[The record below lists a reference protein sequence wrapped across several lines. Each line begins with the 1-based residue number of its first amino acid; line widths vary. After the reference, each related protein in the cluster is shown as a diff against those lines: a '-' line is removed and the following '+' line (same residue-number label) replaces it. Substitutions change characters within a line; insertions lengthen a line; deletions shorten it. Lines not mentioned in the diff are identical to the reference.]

1 MFRTY
6 HNVLSG
12 ANLQIH
18 TFLKSLEQVLQ
29 EDHELPDTLFV
40 QIDGGSENTAKSVLG
55 ICELLVAKGKLAT
68 VVLLLSVCMLCSI

>member
-6 HNVLSG
+6 HNVFSG

-18 TFLKSLEQVLQ
+18 TFLKSLEQVL
-29 EDHELPDTLFV
+29 EEEHELPDTLFV

-55 ICELLVAKGKLAT
+55 ICELLVAKGKF
-68 VVLLLSVCMLCSI
+68 VSVLYSFLSALCLQ